1 MKDAKKIKKKR
12 KNQNKQSNG
21 LQINYQQAK
30 DNRKNPEI
38 NKIKPTMGGSY
49 PGNWNTYIY
58 QNPLFE
64 QHLSQYMEDTQLEI
78 NDVVT
83 LEQFRSIVW
92 KKGIPSFM
100 VDLLKYVTGLDEEL
114 TTMFSNSKQAYNQLS
129 YDYME

>member
-1 MKDAKKIKKKR
+1 
-12 KNQNKQSNG
+12 
-21 LQINYQQAK
+21 
-30 DNRKNPEI
+30 
-38 NKIKPTMGGSY
+38 
-49 PGNWNTYIY
+49 
-58 QNPLFE
+58 
-64 QHLSQYMEDTQLEI
+64 MEDTQLEI

-114 TTMFSNSKQAYNQLS
+114 TTMFNNSKQAYNQLS